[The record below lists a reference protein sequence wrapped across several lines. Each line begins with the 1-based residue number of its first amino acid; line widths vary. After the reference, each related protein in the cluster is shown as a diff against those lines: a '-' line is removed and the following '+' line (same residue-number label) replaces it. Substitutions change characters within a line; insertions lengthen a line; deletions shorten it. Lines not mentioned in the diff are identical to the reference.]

1 MKQIPLPC
9 RRTRP
14 LTRFCPL
21 PVCLL
26 FAGILLLAGCE
37 KSNEITD
44 ASGTFESTEITV
56 SAEVGGKI
64 IDFPFAEGALVEKD
78 QFVVGIDTI
87 QLELY
92 KKQLEA
98 SNRGTEANRPNVEIQ
113 IAVIKQQLNAVYIEQ
128 RRIKN
133 LYNAGAASK
142 KQYDDINA
150 NVAVLEKQ
158 LAAQQVSLQKANAGI
173 TGQQESVY
181 MQIAQIEDQI
191 RRAAVLSP
199 ITGTILVKY
208 ANAGELAA
216 VGKPLFKV
224 ADLQKL
230 TLRAYLTA
238 DQLSSVKLGDTV
250 RVYSDFGKD
259 GRREYDGVITA
270 ISGQAEFTP
279 KTIQTRNERA
289 NLVYAVKIAV
299 QNDGYLKLGM
309 YGGVD
314 FAR

>member
-1 MKQIPLPC
+1 MKHLI
-9 RRTRP
+9 
-14 LTRFCPL
+14 
-21 PVCLL
+21 LL
-26 FAGILLLAGCE
+26 RQKHPTHSPAALAAVLVMCILLLASCQ

-44 ASGTFESTEITV
+44 ASGAFESVEITV

-64 IDFPFAEGALVEKD
+64 IDFPLAEGDAVEKD

-87 QLELY
+87 QLELH

-98 SNRGTEANRPNVEIQ
+98 SNRGAEANRPNVEIQ
-113 IAVIKQQLNAVYIEQ
+113 IAVIRQQLNAAYNEQ
-128 RRIKN
+128 RRIRN

-158 LAAQQVSLQKANAGI
+158 LAAQQVSLQKANAGV
-173 TGQQESVY
+173 TGQQESIY

-191 RRAAVLSP
+191 RRASVVSP
-199 ITGTILVKY
+199 ITGVILVKY
-208 ANAGELAA
+208 ANAGELASP
-216 VGKPLFKV
+216 GKPLFKV
-224 ADLQKL
+224 ADLERL
-230 TLRAYLTA
+230 TLRAYITA
-238 DQLSSVKLGDTV
+238 DQLSAVKLGDTV
-250 RVYSDFGKD
+250 RVYADSGKD
-259 GRREYDGVITA
+259 GRRQYDGVITY
-270 ISGQAEFTP
+270 ISEQAEFTP

-289 NLVYAVKIAV
+289 NMVYAVKITV
-299 QNDGYLKLGM
+299 ENDGYLKLGM